1 MGEPR
6 FRGRPWHVNSP
17 RFDNLWLMDHTTV
30 PLAILGGGNMGRA
43 ILLGG
48 ISGGFLCKDCVLVA
62 EPDAS
67 KHAAIAETGVRVFS
81 TARAALE
88 HLNSMT
94 SSDSTGQVLLAIKP
108 QMLSALADEVRGV
121 IGPRVVISI
130 LAGTPG
136 SRIRERLGP
145 AVSVIRAMPNLPA
158 TIRQGTTA
166 ICLSDGAA
174 TGDDEL
180 ARSLFLSVGQV
191 VITIDESM
199 MDAFTAVAGSGPAY
213 VFYLAEAMTRAATD
227 LGFDEATA
235 IKIVRETIAGSAAL
249 LAESFDDPAALRA
262 AVTSKGGTTAAATQV
277 LDQATVMDTF
287 RRAIAA
293 ARDRG
298 AELSK
303 LA

>member
-1 MGEPR
+1 
-6 FRGRPWHVNSP
+6 
-17 RFDNLWLMDHTTV
+17 MDHTTV

-48 ISGGFLCKDCVLVA
+48 ISGGFLCKDCVVVA
-62 EPDAS
+62 EPDTS
-67 KHAAIAETGVRVFS
+67 KHAVIADTGVRIFTS
-81 TARAALE
+81 ARAALE
-88 HLNSMT
+88 VFG
-94 SSDSTGQVLLAIKP
+94 SDGQVLLAVKP
-108 QMLSALADEVRGV
+108 QMLPALADEIRGI
-121 IGPRVVISI
+121 IGARVVISI

-158 TIRQGTTA
+158 TIRQGATA

-174 TGDDEL
+174 TGDDDL
-180 ARSLFLSVGQV
+180 ARSLFQSVGQV

-213 VFYLAEAMTRAATD
+213 VFYLAEAMVRAAVD
-227 LGFDEATA
+227 VGFDETTA
-235 IKIVRETIAGSAAL
+235 IQIVRETIAGSAAL
-249 LAESFDDPAALRA
+249 LAQSFDDPAALRA

-277 LDQATVMDTF
+277 LDQANVIETF